1 MFSWR
6 LFGAA
11 DDVEVKK
18 GLWTTLFGPDSR
30 IRKLLRTITNLF
42 SFSTVR
48 KIEDATGEAKD
59 MWAFLFGPSSP
70 IRRLLRFI
78 TRTFG
83 PAGRIGSLMNIA
95 TGGGVIKQ
103 ATNSHISGSIPIF
116 NDPSEPILEGQ
127 SGLIFTDSTLQITGD
142 LSVSNSAYITNDLTV
157 TDDIVNSG
165 TLTGNQIMPMFGCTD
180 SSACNY
186 DSLANIDDGSC
197 YFTLNYSVTTSIV
210 NCFGGSDGSIS
221 ITAIG

>member
-95 TGGGVIKQ
+95 TGGGY
-103 ATNSHISGSIPIF
+103 
-116 NDPSEPILEGQ
+116 
-127 SGLIFTDSTLQITGD
+127 GL
-142 LSVSNSAYITNDLTV
+142 
-157 TDDIVNSG
+157 
-165 TLTGNQIMPMFGCTD
+165 MFGENG
-180 SSACNY
+180 AMQK
-186 DSLANIDDGSC
+186 LLGWVKG
-197 YFTLNYSVTTSIV
+197 F
-210 NCFGGSDGSIS
+210 FGGEGKLLTAFNSVANNPKIVKVVNFLKTIGAKMLKFLGPVSWLIAGYDAIAGEGGFMSTFEKTEGSLWEKQ
-221 ITAIG
+221 